1 MGGTE
6 PRNLV
11 ICCDG
16 TGNVLGNQY
25 DTNVVKLARLCV
37 NDATQLVFYDP
48 GVGTASG
55 LPSVDLLEGVQS
67 TLGMISGMAFG
78 RGVYENISQ
87 AYEFLVENYRKGDR
101 IFLFGFSR
109 GAFTVR
115 CVSGL
120 VTEYGI
126 VRPSSLPLLPLMVR
140 NFFVP
145 HDQGTEQALVRH
157 EAALRK
163 PRMQKPEAE
172 NNRRTFNQDV
182 RDHFADQDGRD
193 AEIHFIGVWD
203 TVASVGGVRPM
214 EFATRLSVLKGKPY
228 RHVRHAVS
236 DGEYRAK
243 YSPRLYVGQT
253 RAEPRGEG
261 KEREP
266 SFKQLWFPGVHSD
279 VGGSYKEAGLSDGAL
294 AWMLAELAELGDHGL
309 RLMPNAEQQRDWPRD
324 PQPLSIAHDQALVS
338 PLWALTGLQRRM
350 PPTAAE
356 QHESLRLRIDR
367 PDLDVEQRLRFPRMK
382 FFNRSLAACIITFAV
397 LALNARVF
405 VPALLTPFDL
415 AVRCANALLT
425 RTAPA
430 LPSEYGFGWLFAA
443 NAAFVLAFEFLA
455 CTLVVFGVRALRR
468 YHPGNVKLHDGFR
481 RLTLFGLWVA
491 LAGGWLESWFGYAF
505 FSQPKAAWGVAQTS
519 YGLLLGLTSAARWIG
534 VCALLYFWLFAVAI
548 RSFGRGR
555 AGEVAPAP
563 APAE

>member
-1 MGGTE
+1 MSRTG

-16 TGNVLGNQY
+16 TGNVLGNEH

-37 NDATQLVFYDP
+37 NDSEQLVFYDP

-55 LPSVDLLEGVQS
+55 LPSVDVLEGVQS
-67 TLGMISGMAFG
+67 TLGMISGLAFG

-145 HDQGTEQALVRH
+145 HDQ
-157 EAALRK
+157 AAEGAPPEHPPAPHKRRK
-163 PRMQKPEAE
+163 PKPEAE
-172 NNRRTFNQDV
+172 QSRRAFNEDV
-182 RDHFADQDGRD
+182 RDHFADADGRA

-203 TVASVGGVRPM
+203 TVASVGGIRTM

-243 YSPRLYVGQT
+243 YTPRLYVGQT
-253 RAEPRGEG
+253 RDKPHGTGRD
-261 KEREP
+261 KDREP

-279 VGGSYKEAGLSDGAL
+279 VGGSYKEVGLSDGAL
-294 AWMLAELAELGDHGL
+294 SWMLHELRDLKDEGL
-309 RLMPNAEQQRDWPRD
+309 RFVPDAEQQLRDWPRPD
-324 PQPLSIAHDQALVS
+324 PLAVAHDQALVS
-338 PLWALTGLQRRM
+338 PLWALTGLQRRS

-356 QHESLRLRIDR
+356 EHASLRVRR
-367 PDLDVEQRLRFPRMK
+367 GRRDLDVEPDRK
-382 FFNRSLAACIITFAV
+382 S
-397 LALNARVF
+397 
-405 VPALLTPFDL
+405 
-415 AVRCANALLT
+415 
-425 RTAPA
+425 
-430 LPSEYGFGWLFAA
+430 
-443 NAAFVLAFEFLA
+443 
-455 CTLVVFGVRALRR
+455 VV
-468 YHPGNVKLHDGFR
+468 
-481 RLTLFGLWVA
+481 
-491 LAGGWLESWFGYAF
+491 
-505 FSQPKAAWGVAQTS
+505 
-519 YGLLLGLTSAARWIG
+519 
-534 VCALLYFWLFAVAI
+534 
-548 RSFGRGR
+548 
-555 AGEVAPAP
+555 
-563 APAE
+563 